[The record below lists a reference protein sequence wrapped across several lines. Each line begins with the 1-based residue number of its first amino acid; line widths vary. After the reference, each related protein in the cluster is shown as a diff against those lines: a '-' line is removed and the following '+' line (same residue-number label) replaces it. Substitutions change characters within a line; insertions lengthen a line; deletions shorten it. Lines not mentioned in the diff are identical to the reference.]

1 LPASGGRLMSVILT
15 SQFNRSEIISA
26 ASKMAMLQQKAS
38 EDGCQSTRPRY
49 RCRPLLPTS

>member
-1 LPASGGRLMSVILT
+1 MSVILT